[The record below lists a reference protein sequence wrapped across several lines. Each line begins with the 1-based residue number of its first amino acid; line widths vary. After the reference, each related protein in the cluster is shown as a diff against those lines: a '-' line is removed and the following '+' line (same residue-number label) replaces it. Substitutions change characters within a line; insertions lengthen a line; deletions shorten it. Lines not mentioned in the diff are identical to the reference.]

1 MVITIMTLENKKIL
15 FIGPKFYHYHTEVIK
30 SLESKGAKVTFYQ
43 EMIQS
48 IIYRFSNK
56 LSKKLDN
63 YLKNK
68 YLNTILEETVEHMY
82 DIVFVIRGGYLSSAW
97 LEELHIRLPN
107 AKFFMYQWD
116 SIRQNNYL
124 PLIKYFDKVQTF
136 DMVDAKKYSLEYLP
150 LFYTQHYKKLQ
161 KEKKTSKCN
170 LVFFG
175 AYHSDRLEIIKYIDE
190 LFKENNLI
198 FKYHLYIT
206 RLALFR
212 LLLTGVVS
220 LKDIHF
226 FKTHSVSLAEII
238 ERYRE
243 SDAVLDIELSIQNG
257 LTMRTFETLGGNL
270 KLVTTNENIKEES
283 FYDTEKIMYID
294 RNNLQ
299 INLDFFMKETNLNNE
314 FEEFHIDTWIQ
325 KVLV

>member
-1 MVITIMTLENKKIL
+1 MNLDKKRIL
-15 FIGPKFYHYHTEVIK
+15 FIAPKFYHYHTEVIK
-30 SLESKGAKVTFYQ
+30 SLESQGANVIFYQ

-48 IIYRFSNK
+48 IIYRVSNK
-56 LSKKLDN
+56 FSKKLES

-68 YLNTILEETVEHMY
+68 YLNSILENTLNDMY
-82 DIVFVIRGGYLSSAW
+82 DIVFVIRGGYLSPSW
-97 LEELHIRLPN
+97 LERLHVKLPN

-116 SIRQNNYL
+116 STRQNNYL

-136 DMVDAKKYSLEYLP
+136 DMVDAKKYDLAYLP
-150 LFYTQHYKKLQ
+150 LFYTNQYKKLQ
-161 KEKKTSKCN
+161 KDKKKSKYN

-212 LLLTGVVS
+212 LLLTRVVS

-226 FKTHSVSLAEII
+226 FKTHSVSLNEII
-238 ERYRE
+238 ETYIE
-243 SDAVLDIELSIQNG
+243 ADAVLDIELSIQNG
-257 LTMRTFETLGGNL
+257 LTMRTFETLGANL
-270 KLVTTNENIKEES
+270 KLVTTNKNIKKEI
-283 FYDTEKIMYID
+283 FYDSQRIMYID
-294 RNNLQ
+294 RDNIQ
-299 INLDFFMKETNLNNE
+299 IDLDFFKKENNFDNK
-314 FEEFHIDTWIQ
+314 FEEFNIDTWVQ
-325 KVLV
+325 KILV